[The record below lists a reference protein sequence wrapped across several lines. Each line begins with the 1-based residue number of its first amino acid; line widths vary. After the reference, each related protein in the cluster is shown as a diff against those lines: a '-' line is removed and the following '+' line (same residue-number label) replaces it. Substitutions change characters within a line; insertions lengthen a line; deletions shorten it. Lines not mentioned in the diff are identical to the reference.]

1 MQEVS
6 APMKTTVKRTLLGAA
21 LLAALAAVLPFLCLV
36 PLFAPG
42 QAAAPDNRS
51 RQPNRERRGHGGPH
65 RPNPAPSRGP
75 SFCGTKPRAR
85 P

>member
-42 QAAAPDNRS
+42 QAGSSGQAAAPDTAEAGS
-51 RQPNRERRGHGGPH
+51 QTESAAA
-65 RPNPAPSRGP
+65 PAPSRRP

>member
-42 QAAAPDNRS
+42 QAGSSGFLTPIK
-51 RQPNRERRGHGGPH
+51 
-65 RPNPAPSRGP
+65 
-75 SFCGTKPRAR
+75 F
-85 P
+85 